1 MKEKM
6 CFAVPC
12 LFGLESFVK
21 EGDTVKAKIISIDQ
35 SGKISLS
42 MKQLQE
48 DKRPPRKERPQ
59 RKYVFSGRPEN
70 VDWGNKSTELSFEE
84 MMSKF
89 KTRSE
94 EKISDLKRNVDG
106 KRGRIDLRIPTLEDY
121 LRICKKYDKY
131 CILEFKGYFS
141 VENME
146 KVVEIVKA
154 EYTLDKMIFISFSF
168 ENLLNLRK
176 VCPESHCQ
184 FLTGEFKDEIIDMLK
199 EHKMGID
206 IWSNALDEEWKVKK
220 LLDEGIE
227 VNVWTVDNKELAE
240 KLISWGVQYVT
251 SNILE

>member
-1 MKEKM
+1 MDTIKINKGN
-6 CFAVPC
+6 AQIVAHRG
-12 LFGLESFVK
+12 LSGLERENTASAFVAAGNRSYFGI
-21 EGDTVKAKIISIDQ
+21 ETDVRPTADGHFVLLHDDNPVRCGGDMLIPEQ
-35 SGKISLS
+35 STLQTIQSV
-42 MKQLQE
+42 QLF
-48 DKRPPRKERPQ
+48 D
-59 RKYVFSGRPEN
+59 
-70 VDWGNKSTELSFEE
+70 
-84 MMSKF
+84 
-89 KTRSE
+89 
-94 EKISDLKRNVDG
+94 VDG
-106 KRGRIDLRIPTLEDY
+106 KRGRVDLRIPEMVDY
-121 LRICKKYDKY
+121 LRICKRYDKV
-131 CILEFKGYFS
+131 CVLEFKGYFS

-184 FLTGEFKDEIIDMLK
+184 FLTGEFKDEIIEMLK

-227 VNVWTVDNKELAE
+227 VNTWTVDNKELAE